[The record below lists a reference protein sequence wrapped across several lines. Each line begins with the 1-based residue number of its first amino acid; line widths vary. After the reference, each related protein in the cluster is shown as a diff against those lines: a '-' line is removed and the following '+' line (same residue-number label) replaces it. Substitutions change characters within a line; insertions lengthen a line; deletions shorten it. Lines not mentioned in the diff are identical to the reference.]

1 MSRQNTRPSRL
12 GLLAAAAAVAG
23 TRFEV
28 AGAGELPRPV
38 QPTFAEQ
45 LTEAISALTEAQIEY
60 ALARHSPGGAEWA
73 NIQGVSKA
81 QTALQTLLGSAEK
94 VEAPVAHGCTCPRC
108 AEQQT

>member
-1 MSRQNTRPSRL
+1 MSRQNIRPSRL

-45 LTEAISALTEAQIEY
+45 LAEAIGELVDAKVNY
-60 ALARHSPGGAEWA
+60 ALARRDIGAEWA
-73 NIQGVSKA
+73 NIQDVSKA
-81 QTALQTLLGSAEK
+81 DARLTTLLGK
-94 VEAPVAHGCTCPRC
+94 VAA
-108 AEQQT
+108 

>member
-1 MSRQNTRPSRL
+1 MSRQNTRPGRL

-28 AGAGELPRPV
+28 TGAGELPRPV

-60 ALARHSPGGAEWA
+60 ALARREAGAEWA
-73 NIQGVSKA
+73 NSDPVSKA
-81 QTALQTLLGSAEK
+81 QAALQALLGAEK
-94 VEAPVAHGCTCPRC
+94 VKAPVAHGCTCPRC